1 MDAALFVKAGGK
13 VAQLGLILLVTDVT
27 PVTTILQLL
36 TPAAIVMAVTE
47 MMPGKV
53 SAVLPAQPETVML
66 DAALSVSP
74 AGSVSIN
81 PIPTCAGLP
90 RILVIKNVSVAD

>member
-1 MDAALFVKAGGK
+1 MDAALFVKAGGRL
-13 VAQLGLILLVTDVT
+13 AQLGLILLVADMT

-36 TPAAIVMAVTE
+36 TPAAIVRAETE
-47 MMPGKV
+47 MMAGKV
-53 SAVLPAQPETVML
+53 NAVMPAQPETVML
-66 DAALSVSP
+66 DPAPNVRP

-90 RILVIKNVSVAD
+90 GILVIKNVRVAD